1 MRRKKLTALF
11 LAASLILSGNTLS
24 FAAEGTGTD
33 PGYIRE
39 DGSFDYVGWDMDHI
53 VENEEEAGILDKA
66 PDNSEFG
73 DFTDGTLYIRG
84 TGTFGKALSKQDMLV
99 KIGGNDDLL
108 KKLSFGTGIVH
119 VQGEFLNQEYADSE
133 IDFPNLKEL
142 EFQQGHELDE
152 LGRSSFKMLSGLET
166 VNVLPG
172 KKSNKDQGFEISH
185 YVFYLCENLSKV
197 TLNNVWHLGKRS
209 FYGDKKITS
218 LDLGYL
224 HHMRGDALEGCSG
237 LTEIKVD
244 SDNPYFET
252 GDDGF
257 LYKKYCPYYL
267 QNGMFNIEVPALMS
281 APEAKTEET
290 FKPRKN
296 TKTIAY
302 AALAGNQK
310 IKSAKL
316 ISGVKQVQARAF
328 YNCTSLNKLY
338 ISKSVKHIGN
348 EAFSRLATDTNAY
361 DGDRSPDDYDTHPYQ
376 TDDEGYADQRIAPGN
391 IKEIYYGGS
400 EDDWKAIIYDKY
412 DKDMHFASNGGYVAE
427 NLKEIGLSENVII
440 HYNYFDEDIVMPV
453 AVKKGGKISA
463 SCCAILAGSG
473 KIGFDTDFL
482 KFTPTS
488 YTITPLEGS
497 NAKGLKINKKMLL
510 KAKNVPGSY
519 DVTLTDGSSSMVIR
533 IYVEKPVMKKYTADN
548 LTEEDIKAGQLYDI
562 SSMLSNVTYLE
573 PEKYESKKPQVAEI
587 SDTGTIRVKGKGSTK
602 ITVTI
607 CDKKFKAA
615 FKVKM
620 KKAKTSGKE
629 G

>member
-361 DGDRSPDDYDTHPYQ
+361 DGDR
-376 TDDEGYADQRIAPGN
+376 
-391 IKEIYYGGS
+391 
-400 EDDWKAIIYDKY
+400 
-412 DKDMHFASNGGYVAE
+412 
-427 NLKEIGLSENVII
+427 
-440 HYNYFDEDIVMPV
+440 
-453 AVKKGGKISA
+453 
-463 SCCAILAGSG
+463 
-473 KIGFDTDFL
+473 
-482 KFTPTS
+482 
-488 YTITPLEGS
+488 
-497 NAKGLKINKKMLL
+497 
-510 KAKNVPGSY
+510 
-519 DVTLTDGSSSMVIR
+519 
-533 IYVEKPVMKKYTADN
+533 
-548 LTEEDIKAGQLYDI
+548 
-562 SSMLSNVTYLE
+562 
-573 PEKYESKKPQVAEI
+573 
-587 SDTGTIRVKGKGSTK
+587 
-602 ITVTI
+602 
-607 CDKKFKAA
+607 
-615 FKVKM
+615 
-620 KKAKTSGKE
+620 
-629 G
+629 